1 MDNATVPTIVM
12 PETAVTE
19 TTQTVKPEVKAPIE
33 RVNAI
38 LVNAKNFFVAQ
49 AKRYEDNARRTELL
63 SIINERLAPLTV
75 SEEKANS
82 LFEEAGKQTGQRSVK
97 WNQEMLNFTNAKGYA
112 VSELRD
118 KVNEMVPGLNKK
130 VYEAV
135 LAVVETWED
144 IAVALPC
151 PWNTCRCNTFV
162 KADKG
167 VDGLFRAA
175 CTNPNHMRIETPT
188 GAETANQAIENWN
201 RLVQNN

>member
-1 MDNATVPTIVM
+1 M
-12 PETAVTE
+12 PETATPVVAEKTS
-19 TTQTVKPEVKAPIE
+19 IE

-38 LVNAKNFFVAQ
+38 LTNAKNFFGAQ
-49 AKRYEDNARRTELL
+49 AKRYADNPRRTELL
-63 SIINERLAPLTV
+63 STIVERLAPLNV
-75 SEEKANS
+75 SEEKANA
-82 LFEEAGKQTGQRSVK
+82 LVEEASKQTGQRSVK
-97 WNQEMLNFTNAKGYA
+97 WNQEMLNYTNAKGYA

-118 KVNEMVPGLNKK
+118 KINEMVPGLNKE
-130 VYEAV
+130 VYKAV

-144 IAVALPC
+144 QAVALPC
-151 PWNTCRCNTFV
+151 PWNTCRCNTYV
-162 KADKG
+162 KAERG